1 MDSNTQLPINEKV
14 DPISRQKWPANFK
27 KFKFPARQ
35 KPKHLIQLPK
45 NSLTRW
51 PCWRLT
57 TRLERTVTLTA
68 VAQIVQNRRKQF
80 TTIQSNSS
88 NGPTRIGQFNF
99 QRKFPKKNWNQKTKS
114 TRCGWGGGCGST
126 VSSAASLCSFS
137 DLVSFPFDRG
147 EKATSGGRG
156 YPGRDAPHWSAP
168 NPSGGR
174 GFRAPLNKTKFI
186 SQLARLIKRYRHA
199 NCFQWKF

>member
-1 MDSNTQLPINEKV
+1 MTMLTNDDETWTHCHAHGGRPNRPKPTQTIHD
-14 DPISRQKWPANFK
+14 DPIKFVQRTDPNRSIQFSK
-27 KFKFPARQ
+27 KIPQ
-35 KPKHLIQLPK
+35 
-45 NSLTRW
+45 
-51 PCWRLT
+51 
-57 TRLERTVTLTA
+57 
-68 VAQIVQNRRKQF
+68 
-80 TTIQSNSS
+80 
-88 NGPTRIGQFNF
+88 
-99 QRKFPKKNWNQKTKS
+99 KNWNRKTKS

-156 YPGRDAPHWSAP
+156 YTGRDAPHWSAP

-199 NCFQWKF
+199 NCFQRKFLIKLMQLKLIFLQTNQMSQTPQIFIQIL